1 MIGIK
6 TLTIGYTR
14 DIELAE
20 KVARATGATE
30 LLVETRPEGDT
41 LTLSVNEQAEWRK
54 RGWRLEGRTA
64 KMTLMANLAK
74 NQSADESE
82 ERKTGKSQSQHMS
95 EGYSEGGRLK
105 ASMLFPTSSEGSSD
119 AKDTLSSGQDDDSAD
134 DEGNEQSEQIDDD
147 ENIYRGLRERAMN
160 AEMDEWAE

>member
-41 LTLSVNEQAEWRK
+41 LTLSGKEQVAWRK

-64 KMTLMANLAK
+64 KKTLKANLVK
-74 NQSADESE
+74 DHSGDENEQCRKGEVQSD
-82 ERKTGKSQSQHMS
+82 HMG

-105 ASMLFPTSSEGSSD
+105 ASMLFETSSEESSGS
-119 AKDTLSSGQDDDSAD
+119 KDNLSSGQDDNYVD

-147 ENIYRGLRERAMN
+147 NRT
-160 AEMDEWAE
+160 

>member
-30 LLVETRPEGDT
+30 LFVETRPEGDT
-41 LTLSVNEQAEWRK
+41 LTLSMEEQAEWRK

-64 KMTLMANLAK
+64 KMTLMANLVK
-74 NQSADESE
+74 NQSGDESE
-82 ERKTGKSQSQHMS
+82 EDGMGESQSYQMS

-105 ASMLFPTSSEGSSD
+105 ASMLFPTPSESSSE
-119 AKDTLSSGQDDDSAD
+119 AKDTLSSGPEDDCVD
-134 DEGNEQSEQIDDD
+134 DEGKMLKARSKVSKFMTMKTRD
-147 ENIYRGLRERAMN
+147 ESFRCDL
-160 AEMDEWAE
+160 

>member
-30 LLVETRPEGDT
+30 LFVETRPEGDT
-41 LTLSVNEQAEWRK
+41 LTLSVKEQAEWRK

-64 KMTLMANLAK
+64 KKTLMANHVK
-74 NQSADESE
+74 DNSGNENKE
-82 ERKTGKSQSQHMS
+82 GRKGEVQHDYLG

-105 ASMLFPTSSEGSSD
+105 ASMLVETSSEESSG
-119 AKDTLSSGQDDDSAD
+119 AKDDLSSGQDDDYVH
-134 DEGNEQSEQIDDD
+134 DEGNQQSEQIDDD
-147 ENIYRGLRERAMN
+147 QSP
-160 AEMDEWAE
+160 

>member
-41 LTLSVNEQAEWRK
+41 LTLSVKEQAEWRK

-64 KMTLMANLAK
+64 KKTLVANLVK
-74 NQSADESE
+74 DYSGDESE
-82 ERKTGKSQSQHMS
+82 QGSKGEVQHDYKG

-105 ASMLFPTSSEGSSD
+105 ASMLFETSSEDSSGT
-119 AKDTLSSGQDDDSAD
+119 KDDLNSGQDDED
-134 DEGNEQSEQIDDD
+134 DEGSEQSEQTEDD
-147 ENIYRGLRERAMN
+147 NRP
-160 AEMDEWAE
+160 

>member
-41 LTLSVNEQAEWRK
+41 LTLSLKEQAGWRK

-64 KMTLMANLAK
+64 KKTLMANLVKDNSGDENEEGRKAGV
-74 NQSADESE
+74 QSDYM
-82 ERKTGKSQSQHMS
+82 G

-105 ASMLFPTSSEGSSD
+105 ASMLFETSSEESSG
-119 AKDTLSSGQDDDSAD
+119 AKDDLSSGQDDDHVD
-134 DEGNEQSEQIDDD
+134 DEGDQENEQIDEDKSS
-147 ENIYRGLRERAMN
+147 
-160 AEMDEWAE
+160 